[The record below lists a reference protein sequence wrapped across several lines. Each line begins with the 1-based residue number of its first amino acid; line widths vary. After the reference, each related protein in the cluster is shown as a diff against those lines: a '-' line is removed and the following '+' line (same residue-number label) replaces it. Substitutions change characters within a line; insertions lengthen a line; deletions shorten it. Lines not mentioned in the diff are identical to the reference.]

1 MSEFFAFKESNCKN
15 CYKCIRHCP
24 VKAIGFSKNQ
34 AHVMEDACILCGAC
48 FVICPQNAKVLRGD
62 LTAVQQALS
71 SGAELYVSVAPSF
84 AAAFPDVPFSA
95 LREALLSFGFRDAEE
110 TAVGATMVKQAY
122 EQLIVAK
129 TQPVIISSCCHS
141 INLLVQKYFPDLVGT
156 LARVASPMMAHG
168 MSLRQRHPN
177 GKVVFIGPC
186 ISKKAEAREYGG
198 VIDHVLTF
206 EELADW
212 LAQREIALPQ
222 QSEAESGGKARLFP
236 TTGGVLATLA
246 LPANSGYTTMAI
258 DGVENCMAALRDIAE
273 GGRLSNCFIEMS
285 ACAGSCIS
293 GPVIN
298 RTNSGLVRNRQ
309 RIEAISGD
317 EDFDLTTLSL
327 PDLARRHALT
337 PLRHTKFGG
346 KAVEETLRKMGKTL
360 PEHELNCGS
369 CGYDTC
375 REKAEAILA
384 GKAEVSMCLPFLMAR
399 SESFSDNI
407 INNTPNAILVLNRDF
422 EVQRINAAACQL
434 MNIRDEQTVR
444 GRHVVCIMDPTLFE
458 QVIHTTQNSAE
469 QRVYLAEYKKHV
481 MMTVLYD
488 AGNDIV
494 IAIMRDVTTEQLE
507 LAGKNERSSR
517 RIELADKIIEKQM
530 RTVQEI
536 ASLLGETTAETKVAL
551 EKLKETI
558 RE

>member
-1 MSEFFAFKESNCKN
+1 MSEFFAFRESNCKN

-24 VKAIGFSKNQ
+24 VKAIGFSGGQ

-48 FVICPQNAKVLRGD
+48 FVTCPQNAKILRGD
-62 LTAVQQALS
+62 LAEVQQS
-71 SGAELYVSVAPSF
+71 VVSGTELYVSVAPSF

-95 LREALLSFGFRDAEE
+95 LRETLMTLGFRDAEE
-110 TAVGATMVKQAY
+110 TALGATMVKQQY
-122 EQLIVAK
+122 EQLIAGK
-129 TQPVIISSCCHS
+129 AQPVIISSCCHS
-141 INLLVQKYFPDLVGT
+141 INLLVQKYFPDLTGT
-156 LARVASPMMAHG
+156 LAKVVSPMIAHG
-168 MSLRQRHPN
+168 MSLRQRHP
-177 GKVVFIGPC
+177 GGRVVFIGPC
-186 ISKKAEAREYGG
+186 ISKKAEAREYPG
-198 VIDHVLTF
+198 VIDQVLTF
-206 EELADW
+206 DELADW
-212 LAQREIALPQ
+212 LGQKDMTLPQ
-222 QSEAESGGKARLFP
+222 QPESETGGKARLFP
-236 TTGGVLATLA
+236 TTGGVLATLN
-246 LPANSGYTTMAI
+246 LPADSGYTTTAI

-273 GGRLSNCFIEMS
+273 GGLSNCFIEMS
-285 ACAGSCIS
+285 TCFGSCIS
-293 GPVIN
+293 GPVMS
-298 RTNSGLVRNRQ
+298 RSSVGLVRSRQ
-309 RIEAISGD
+309 RIEAVSGPA
-317 EDFDLTTLSL
+317 DFDLTPLSL
-327 PDLARRHALT
+327 PDLARRHAVE
-337 PLRHTKFGG
+337 PVRRYKFGG

-407 INNTPNAILVLNRDF
+407 IKNTPNAILVLNRDF
-422 EVQRINAAACQL
+422 EVQRINTAACQL
-434 MNIRDEQTVR
+434 MNVRDEQTVR

-458 QVIHTTQNSAE
+458 QVIHTSQNSAE

-488 AGNDIV
+488 SGNDIV
-494 IAIMRDVTTEQLE
+494 IAIMRDVTTEQIE

-558 RE
+558 LE

>member
-34 AHVMEDACILCGAC
+34 AHVMEDACILCGEC
-48 FVICPQNAKVLRGD
+48 FVTCPQNAKVITGD
-62 LTAVQQALS
+62 LPQVQQALQ

-84 AAAFPDVPFSA
+84 AAAFPDVSFAA
-95 LREALLSFGFRDAEE
+95 LRDALLALGFCDAEE
-110 TAVGATMVKQAY
+110 TALGATMVKQEY
-122 EQLIVAK
+122 EQLIATK
-129 TQPVIISSCCHS
+129 AQPVIISSCCHS
-141 INLLVQKYFPDLVGT
+141 INMLVQKYFPDLVGT
-156 LARVASPMMAHG
+156 LAKVATPMMAHG
-168 MSLRQRHPN
+168 MSLHRRHPE
-177 GKVVFIGPC
+177 GKVVFVGPC

-198 VIDHVLTF
+198 VIEHVLTF
-206 EELADW
+206 HELADW
-212 LAQREIALPQ
+212 LAQTDITLPQ
-222 QSEAESGGKARLFP
+222 QAETESGGKARLFP
-236 TTGGVLATLA
+236 TTGGVLATMN
-246 LPANSGYTTMAI
+246 LPDDSGYSTIAI
-258 DGVENCMAALRDIAE
+258 DGVENCLAALRDIAE
-273 GGRLSNCFIEMS
+273 GGLSHCFIEMS
-285 ACAGSCIS
+285 ACHGSCVN
-293 GPVIN
+293 GPVMHRNAI
-298 RTNSGLVRNRQ
+298 GVVRSRQ
-309 RIEAISGD
+309 RIEAISG
-317 EDFDLTTLSL
+317 ENDFDLTAL
-327 PDLARRHALT
+327 PALDLARRH
-337 PLRHTKFGG
+337 PVSPVHRYKFGG
-346 KAVEETLRKMGKTL
+346 KAVGDTLRKMGKTL

-422 EVQRINAAACQL
+422 EVQRINAAACHL
-434 MNIRDEQTVR
+434 MNICDEQTVLK
-444 GRHVVCIMDPTLFE
+444 RHVVCIMNPSLFE
-458 QVIHTTQNSAE
+458 QVLHSTQNSAE
-469 QRVYLAEYKKHV
+469 QRVYLAEYQKHV
-481 MMTVLYD
+481 MMSVLYD
-488 AGNDIV
+488 ESNDIV
-494 IAIMRDVTTEQLE
+494 IAIMRDVTTEQQA

-558 RE
+558 LE